1 MAILKRYNLVYVIES
16 DFYHNPVKNPSAC
29 KSDPVDSLQPDK
41 SKLEIELR
49 VFIKVLDVFG

>member
-1 MAILKRYNLVYVIES
+1 MAILKRYNLVYLKVS
-16 DFYHNPVKNPSAC
+16 DFFQNPVKNPGAC